1 MNTLKV
7 QPNFGRPGQRE
18 RHATKAGDDFYEML
32 VNGHRGLS
40 DAQSE
45 LMNARLLLLL
55 ANHVGDLDVL
65 RQAIAAARVGVVD
78 KETSP

>member
-7 QPNFGRPGQRE
+7 QSNFGRPGQRE
-18 RHATKAGDDFYEML
+18 RQAYSAGDSFYEML
-32 VNGHRGLS
+32 VDGHRGLS

-45 LMNARLLLLL
+45 LMSARLVLLL

-65 RQAIAAARVGVVD
+65 RQAIAAARVGVID
-78 KETSP
+78 KETTA